1 MAPARHQEDV
11 GRNGEHFASSV
22 AAYESDTDYS
32 CISLDSDDFD
42 FPVVEAPSSIEA
54 QNGADVNASIDAQR
68 ALPPADEQVQ
78 LLQAAGNGVQPH
90 ANQGDSSA
98 RGEEG
103 VDNAEPELCQEQ
115 RELIDL
121 IVSGRNVFFTGSA
134 GCGKSTVIKAAVMK
148 LRELDKRVHVV
159 APTGRAALEVEGLT
173 TWNYMG
179 WTADHH
185 KKSIN
190 ELRDLVSH
198 QDRRYLKK
206 RHNNTRVLIIDEI
219 SMIENHHLERMNICM
234 KEARRSVRFGAGPE
248 TWIGPFGEAQ
258 VIVTGDFCQL
268 PPVKPFQHCIVCG
281 KEMKADDYGTE
292 YNCPENHGPFQECD
306 KWAFRSRA
314 WEECKFIH
322 VELKQIHRQKDEKF
336 LRMLQKC
343 RLGIPLSMDET
354 NTLMDHNRHVT
365 NATRLFPT
373 KKEVSGVNGREFG
386 KLGTRIY
393 TYRALDGFD
402 PKGHGGLEYVA
413 SRSSNWMTAALED
426 HRLEQKVELRKDMHV
441 VLQVNLDLRAG
452 LCNGS
457 QGIVVGFEAYD
468 DAKRPRAW
476 SGQTE
481 SSGPHAES
489 PTIYGQHAIL
499 KEQQVRSFMSRQKD
513 KKWPRVLFHHNDQRR
528 TSCVR
533 TIYAECIVNERGDKE
548 PYALLYRT
556 QIPLVAG
563 WAMTIHKSQGM
574 TLDRVIVDLTKAFE
588 EAQVYV
594 ALSRAT
600 GLAGLKING
609 SSGGLSVGHGGNA
622 DVIRFLREKSI
633 ASELPPLQP

>member
-54 QNGADVNASIDAQR
+54 QNGAGVTASIDAQR

-78 LLQAAGNGVQPH
+78 LLQTAGNGVQPH

-98 RGEEG
+98 RGEER

-121 IVSGRNVFFTGSA
+121 IVSGRRVFFTGSA
-134 GCGKSTVIKAAVMK
+134 GCGKSTVLKAAVRK
-148 LRELDKRVHVV
+148 LRELGKRVHVV
-159 APTGRAALEVEGLT
+159 APTGRAALEVDGVT
-173 TWNYMG
+173 TWTYMG
-179 WTADHH
+179 WTANHH

-190 ELRDLVSH
+190 ELRDLV
-198 QDRRYLKK
+198 RVKERGYLKK
-206 RHNNTRVLIIDEI
+206 SHNHTNVLIIDEI

-234 KEARRSVRFGAGPE
+234 KEARRSVQFGADPD
-248 TWIGPFGEAQ
+248 TWIAPFGGAQ

-281 KEMKADDYGTE
+281 KKMQADDYETE
-292 YNCPENHGPFQECD
+292 YNCPENHGPFQESD

-314 WEECKFIH
+314 WEECEFIH
-322 VELKQIHRQKDEKF
+322 VELKQIHRQKDEGF
-336 LRMLQKC
+336 LKMLQKC

-373 KKEVSGVNGREFG
+373 KTEVSGVNEREFR
-386 KLGTRIY
+386 KLETQIY
-393 TYRALDGFD
+393 TYQALDGFD
-402 PKGHGGLEYVA
+402 PRGHRRLKYLA
-413 SRSSNWMTAALED
+413 SHSNWMTENLED
-426 HRLEQKVELRKDMHV
+426 HRLEQTVELRKDMHV

-457 QGIVVGFEAYD
+457 QGIIVGFEAYD

-476 SGQTE
+476 SGQKE

-489 PTIYGQHAIL
+489 PTIYGENAPL

-513 KKWPRVLFHHNDQRR
+513 KMWPRVLFHHSDQRR
-528 TSCVR
+528 TSCIR
-533 TIYAECIVNERGDKE
+533 TIYPECIVNERGDKE
-548 PYALLYRT
+548 PYALLHRT
-556 QIPLVAG
+556 QIPLTAA
-563 WAMTIHKSQGM
+563 WAMTIHRSQGM
-574 TLDRVIVDLTKAFE
+574 TLDRVIVDLTRAFE

-594 ALSRAT
+594 ALSRVR

-609 SSGGLSVGHGGNA
+609 SSRGLSVGHGGNA

-633 ASELPPLQP
+633 ASDLPPLEP